1 MNFVLVFEEREKNSA
16 NFEHYDQGCH
26 TGRPEAF
33 WRAYRAGRRAALSI
47 MPYMNRV
54 GYYRQRNYCSK
65 FTLLQ

>member
-1 MNFVLVFEEREKNSA
+1 MVKDSIVCVLGLDR
-16 NFEHYDQGCH
+16 QGYH

-33 WRAYRAGRRAALSI
+33 WRAYRAGGRAVLSI
-47 MPYMNRV
+47 MPYMNRA